1 MATDATYGAEWPPVY
16 HLADARVALPD
27 DFRRGGF
34 KLDLVAES
42 TPYLWK
48 RKYTDGDQHAEWG
61 GWTLEHFIADHV
73 AHARLL
79 WHVVKPNGWYALNLG
94 DTRSNTGGAGGD
106 ANAAGQRIYRPGDI
120 HLEGA
125 QQIGVPWRVATAIQE
140 RTPWRLQGYVVWNK
154 KRPVRTDNSA
164 HHFARN
170 RRPGNQHEFVFLFA
184 RTARSPR
191 PMYWDPTY
199 LESIK
204 ERGDVW
210 DIATTTR
217 RPPWATESDDTPP
230 WPDELVRRL
239 VLTLTPQGGR
249 VADFVGGYGTTAR
262 VANELGRVGYAFD
275 PFTCTASWP
284 GFDPGPA
291 PDPDAQLFDEPAP
304 TGRQL
309 DDPDMGM
316 AYADPVVRP

>member
-1 MATDATYGAEWPPVY
+1 MTWPPVY
-16 HLADARVALPD
+16 QLNDARIALPS
-27 DFRRGGF
+27 DFRRAGY
-34 KLDLVAES
+34 KIQLVAES

-61 GWTLEHFIADHV
+61 GWSLEHFIADQIE
-73 AHARLL
+73 HARQV
-79 WHVVKPNGWYALNLG
+79 WRVVANWGWFVLNLG

-106 ANAAGQRIYRPGDI
+106 ANAAGQRVYRPGDI

-140 RTPWRLQGYVVWNK
+140 RTDWRLQGYVVWNK

-164 HHFARN
+164 HHFQRN
-170 RRPGNQHEFVFLFA
+170 RRPGNQHEFVFMFTKPGHA
-184 RTARSPR
+184 AKQPYFDS
-191 PMYWDPTY
+191 TY
-199 LESIK
+199 LDQIGV
-204 ERGDVW
+204 RGDVW
-210 DIATTTR
+210 DIATTTT
-217 RPPWATESDDTPP
+217 RPPWASESDDTPP
-230 WPDELVRRL
+230 WPDELVKRL
-239 VLTLTPQGGR
+239 VLTLTKPGDR
-249 VADFVGGYGTTAR
+249 VADFVAGYGTTAR
-262 VANELGRVGYAFD
+262 VADELGRIGYAFD
-275 PFTCTASWP
+275 PFTYTETWP
-284 GFDPGPA
+284 GLDPGPA